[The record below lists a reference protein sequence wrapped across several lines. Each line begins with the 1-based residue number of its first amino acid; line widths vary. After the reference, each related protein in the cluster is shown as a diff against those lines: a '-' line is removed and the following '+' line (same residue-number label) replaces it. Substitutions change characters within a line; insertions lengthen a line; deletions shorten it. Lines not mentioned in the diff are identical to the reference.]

1 MTLVPGGDSG
11 DIFFRKRRTSMRQR
25 GNLKREIVLALLIK
39 GLLLYGLWW
48 GFFSHKPDKQA
59 VAAQLA
65 RQFDGAGR
73 SHPADPNDF
82 QQAKKES
89 SP

>member
-1 MTLVPGGDSG
+1 
-11 DIFFRKRRTSMRQR
+11 MRQR

-48 GFFSHKPDKQA
+48 GFFSHKPDKQT

-65 RQFDGAGR
+65 RQFDGAR
-73 SHPADPNDF
+73 RPLPAPSNDF
-82 QQAKKES
+82 QQATKET